1 MYDIYQKHIYFLLFI
16 IRECDGMYT
25 LFIFFFKSIFYRDFL
40 FPDKTINIIIRTTR
54 HTTLTFIINNKL
66 TNV

>member
-1 MYDIYQKHIYFLLFI
+1 M
-16 IRECDGMYT
+16 EYT

-40 FPDKTINIIIRTTR
+40 FPDKTINIIRTTR
-54 HTTLTFIINNKL
+54 HTLTFIINNKL

>member
-40 FPDKTINIIIRTTR
+40 FPDFPIRLLILLYELR
-54 HTTLTFIINNKL
+54 GIH
-66 TNV
+66 